1 MILKMQI
8 KKGLNTNISCFI
20 LEATNHGVR
29 QKYENIFMFI
39 KADKNNNSN
48 HRGTFCDQL
57 LT

>member
-1 MILKMQI
+1 MQI